1 MPSALDV
8 SEIKADDFRPTK
20 PAGKPVLA
28 AVRIRAYPAA
38 PAVLTDERSP
48 PEPAYCR

>member
-1 MPSALDV
+1 L
-8 SEIKADDFRPTK
+8 
-20 PAGKPVLA
+20 LA